1 MATDGDGQCPDAER
15 EARGGSDGKAGQ
27 TGTWQRRV
35 TGHTTD
41 RDCLPPSPP
50 CRSVAFLPPFS
61 PPHCCPVAA
70 VVYVVKGASCPA
82 SSGQVEPPWRHESGD
97 QSPLVSPCR
106 QGRQPSPLPPLLA
119 PSLSHA
125 LLSSPGHLLG
135 LVSDTGQMPKSKCKQ
150 LTSMG
155 SKRNSPGSSSNCHHR
170 FISINN
176 ITTNTDQR
184 LGSPDARQ

>member
-1 MATDGDGQCPDAER
+1 METGNARTRKER
-15 EARGGSDGKAGQ
+15 RGRDGKAGQ

-41 RDCLPPSPP
+41 RDCLPSSPR

-82 SSGQVEPPWRHESGD
+82 SSGQVEPPSRHASGD
-97 QSPLVSPCR
+97 QSPLVSPCG

-119 PSLSHA
+119 PSLS
-125 LLSSPGHLLG
+125 
-135 LVSDTGQMPKSKCKQ
+135 MPCF
-150 LTSMG
+150 
-155 SKRNSPGSSSNCHHR
+155 HHR
-170 FISINN
+170 VTLLASCQTLRKCQNGNATHQHGLKMELTRIN
-176 ITTNTDQR
+176 
-184 LGSPDARQ
+184 